1 MNWLDCLKIYDAK
14 RKVICEPIDISVE
27 KMYEEFVERIGHT
40 PEYNVWYD
48 MIKPK
53 IFSADDTYLNSPI
66 PNEAS
71 FLDSRVNF
79 LSNQKYG
86 LESLSKFSRHLDTK
100 QQINVDPDG
109 FYQAIPELE
118 KYKDSTILVVGGG
131 PSTTYCDWENEQRD
145 FTWSCNHFYKNS
157 KLLNC
162 EVDMFYV
169 NAETH
174 MGIGELNAYIKKHNT
189 ICAMDTSI
197 TRPEALIQSFIN
209 ADCKTM
215 FFNLRL
221 FLTSGAAPKMVALAS
236 LLGAKEVK
244 VVGMDGWTAEQ
255 IKNLHAGPHAFEKDK
270 KLKISANY
278 TFDFQRRETVVFW
291 DYYLNFQE
299 NNVIYKNIG
308 ESYPNNMSSQISKKM
323 FPIHVQ

>member
-1 MNWLDCLKIYDAK
+1 MNWLGCLKIYDAK
-14 RKVICEPIDISVE
+14 RKVICEPIDISTE
-27 KMYEEFVERIGHT
+27 KMYEDFVKRIGHT
-40 PEYNVWYD
+40 PKYNVWYD
-48 MIKPK
+48 TKNPK
-53 IFSADDTYLNSPI
+53 IFSADDTYINSQI

-71 FLDSRVNF
+71 FLDSRNNF
-79 LSNQKYG
+79 LSNEKYG
-86 LESLSKFSRHLDTK
+86 LQSLSKFSRHLSTK

-109 FYQAIPELE
+109 FYQALPGLE

-131 PSTTYCDWENEQRD
+131 PSTSYCDWENEERD
-145 FTWSCNHFYKNS
+145 FTWSCNHFYKND
-157 KLLNC
+157 KLLEC
-162 EVDMFYV
+162 KVDMFYV

-174 MGIGELNAYIKKHNT
+174 MGIAELSAYIKKHDT
-189 ICAMDTSI
+189 ICAIDTSI
-197 TRPEALIQSFIN
+197 SRPEFLVQSFMDEN
-209 ADCKTM
+209 CKTM

-236 LLGAKEVK
+236 LLGAKQVK

-255 IKNLHAGPHAFEKDK
+255 IENLHAGPHAFEKDK

-299 NNVIYKNIG
+299 NNVIFKNIG
-308 ESYPNNMSSQISKKM
+308 ETYPHNMSSEITKKLSD
-323 FPIHVQ
+323 